1 MSFNSLIEDTPLKS
15 SIDDLD
21 LFDLPMVGIFKDKR
35 YTAYTISTLAGIEVD
50 DLDEMDVSVEDFLF
64 NTEKGKRDMRM
75 DARVNIRKGEERAN
89 IEIQRVK
96 KEDEA
101 ARALNYAGG
110 LITDFPK
117 GLKRIPET
125 KNTVIFI
132 CNYDPFEGT
141 QYSGQTRMRFTLRS
155 NDDETKIHTLHD
167 KPYPFDGLTIIIYNG
182 AQDWE
187 KNPPKSEEEARIKVY
202 LEDMKN
208 TDPGKMTSDIAR
220 TACRNY
226 KEDPKAV
233 DDVKDWIIYKYGKQM
248 KEELA
253 IKEKALAIELEK
265 KLEKKIEKKYEKK
278 LNEELEKK
286 LNEEVEKKLNEEVE
300 KKLGEQKKESEEA
313 IERQRI
319 QIAKNL
325 LSSSSLTIS
334 EIARVTNLD
343 ESEVKKISDSREA
356 LQ

>member
-208 TDPGKMTSDIAR
+208 TDPDKMTSDIAR

-226 KEDPKAV
+226 KEDPKVV
-233 DDVKDWIIYKYGKQM
+233 DEVKDWIIYKYGEQM
-248 KEELA
+248 KEEVA
-253 IKEKALAIELEK
+253 EKVAAEVAEKEKALRKEYEE
-265 KLEKKIEKKYEKK
+265 KLEEKLKERLKD
-278 LNEELEKK
+278 
-286 LNEEVEKKLNEEVE
+286 
-300 KKLGEQKKESEEA
+300 QKKESEDA
-313 IERQRI
+313 LRKQQV

-325 LSSSSLTIS
+325 LSLSSMTIS
-334 EIARVTNLD
+334 EIAAATKLE
-343 ESEVKKISDSREA
+343 ESEVEKISKE
-356 LQ
+356 

>member
-265 KLEKKIEKKYEKK
+265 KLEKKLREELEKKIEKKYEKK
-278 LNEELEKK
+278 LNEEL
-286 LNEEVEKKLNEEVE
+286 EKKLNEEVE

>member
-1 MSFNSLIEDTPLKS
+1 MSFKSLIEDTPLKS

-75 DARVNIRKGEERAN
+75 DARINIRKGEERAN

-101 ARALNYAGG
+101 ARALNYSGG

-117 GLKRIPET
+117 GLKKIPET
-125 KNTVIFI
+125 KSTVIFI
-132 CNYDPFEGT
+132 CNFDPFENT
-141 QYSGQTRMRFTLRS
+141 PYSGMTRMRYTLRS
-155 NDDETKIHTLHD
+155 DDDEMRFHTLSGM
-167 KPYPFDGLTIIIYNG
+167 PYPFDGLTIIIYNG
-182 AQDWE
+182 AQDWK
-187 KNPPKSEEEARIKVY
+187 KNPPKSEEEAKIKVY

-226 KEDPKAV
+226 KEDPKVV
-233 DDVKDWIIYKYGKQM
+233 DEVKDWIIYKYGEQM
-248 KEELA
+248 KEEVA
-253 IKEKALAIELEK
+253 EKVAAEVAEKEKALRKEYEEK
-265 KLEKKIEKKYEKK
+265 LKD
-278 LNEELEKK
+278 
-286 LNEEVEKKLNEEVE
+286 
-300 KKLGEQKKESEEA
+300 QKKESEDA
-313 IERQRI
+313 LRKQQV

-325 LSSSSLTIS
+325 LSLSSMTIS
-334 EIARVTNLD
+334 EIAVATNLK
-343 ESEVKKISDSREA
+343 ESEVEKISKE
-356 LQ
+356 

>member
-1 MSFNSLIEDTPLKS
+1 
-15 SIDDLD
+15 
-21 LFDLPMVGIFKDKR
+21 
-35 YTAYTISTLAGIEVD
+35 
-50 DLDEMDVSVEDFLF
+50 
-64 NTEKGKRDMRM
+64 
-75 DARVNIRKGEERAN
+75 
-89 IEIQRVK
+89 
-96 KEDEA
+96 
-101 ARALNYAGG
+101 
-110 LITDFPK
+110 
-117 GLKRIPET
+117 
-125 KNTVIFI
+125 
-132 CNYDPFEGT
+132 
-141 QYSGQTRMRFTLRS
+141 
-155 NDDETKIHTLHD
+155 
-167 KPYPFDGLTIIIYNG
+167 
-182 AQDWE
+182 
-187 KNPPKSEEEARIKVY
+187 
-202 LEDMKN
+202 MKN
-208 TDPGKMTSDIAR
+208 TDPSKMTSDIAR

-286 LNEEVEKKLNEEVE
+286 LNEEVEKKL
-300 KKLGEQKKESEEA
+300 GEQKKESEEA